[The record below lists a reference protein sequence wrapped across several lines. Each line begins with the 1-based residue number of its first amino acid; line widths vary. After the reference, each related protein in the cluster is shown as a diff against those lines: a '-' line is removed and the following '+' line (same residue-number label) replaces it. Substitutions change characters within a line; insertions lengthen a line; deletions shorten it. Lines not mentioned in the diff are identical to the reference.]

1 MGRQLRKTGS
11 IMIAFALVLGM
22 TAPVAGAAGKVS
34 LSAKKITVEVG
45 SKETLKV
52 KKAGKK
58 KVKWSVKNGKKYIS
72 LSKKK
77 KTSVVVKGKKAG
89 KAVVQAKVGNKKLTC
104 KVTVKKAKVKENT
117 VQPAV
122 TSAPPVS
129 ATQSPAQTSTSEPTS
144 TPGTETTVPATET
157 PASPSPTAPVDLE
170 EGEFRYDG
178 LDTSWIDPSKPMIA
192 FTFDDGPGGAYGG
205 SDQETGMRIQQALKD
220 AGAHA
225 TFFYIGSK
233 IASGDTSK
241 AEVKQAVDWGFEI
254 ANHSYDYDGLNNAT
268 AETIEEKLSKTDKL
282 LSEISGYSSFLFRA
296 PNVAYSD
303 TMFETIKAPLIDV
316 SNWSNDWQSSVTTE
330 QIITNVKRA
339 KDGDIVNFHST
350 QVTTAEAVP
359 TLLAYFKE
367 QGVQIVSVSELF
379 AVRGQKLMEG
389 VKYSSCPPS
398 K

>member
-22 TAPVAGAAGKVS
+22 TAPVAGAARKVS

-45 SKETLKV
+45 SKDTLKV
-52 KKAGKK
+52 KNTGKK
-58 KVKWSVKNGKKYIS
+58 KVKWTIKNGKKYIS

-77 KTSVVVKGKKAG
+77 KTSVVVTGKKVG

-117 VQPAV
+117 VQPSV

-129 ATQSPAQTSTSEPTS
+129 ATQSPASTATS
-144 TPGTETTVPATET
+144 TPGTETTSPATET
-157 PASPSPTAPVDLE
+157 PASSPSPSPTAPVILE

-192 FTFDDGPGGAYGG
+192 FTFDDGPGGGYG
-205 SDQETGMRIQQALKD
+205 SDDQETGMRIQQALKD

-233 IASGDTSK
+233 IASGDTTK

-254 ANHSYDYDGLNNAT
+254 ANHSYDYDGLNNAS
-268 AETIEEKLSKTDKL
+268 AETIQEKLSKTDKL
-282 LSEISGYSSFLFRA
+282 LSDISGYSSFLFRA

-303 TMFETIKAPLIDV
+303 TMFEVIKAPLIDV

-330 QIITNVKRA
+330 QIINNVKRA

>member
-1 MGRQLRKTGS
+1 
-11 IMIAFALVLGM
+11 MIAFALVLGM
-22 TAPVAGAAGKVS
+22 TAPVAGAARKVS

-45 SKETLKV
+45 SKDTLKV
-52 KKAGKK
+52 KNTGKK
-58 KVKWSVKNGKKYIS
+58 KVKWTIKNGKKYIS

-77 KTSVVVKGKKAG
+77 KTSVVVTGKKVG

-117 VQPAV
+117 VQPSV

-129 ATQSPAQTSTSEPTS
+129 ATQSPASTATS
-144 TPGTETTVPATET
+144 TPGTETTSPATET
-157 PASPSPTAPVDLE
+157 PASSPSPSPTAPVILE

-192 FTFDDGPGGAYGG
+192 FTFDDGPGGGYG
-205 SDQETGMRIQQALKD
+205 SDDQETGMRIQQALKD

-233 IASGDTSK
+233 IASGDTTK

-254 ANHSYDYDGLNNAT
+254 ANHSYDYDGLNNAS
-268 AETIEEKLSKTDKL
+268 AETIQEKLSKTDKL
-282 LSEISGYSSFLFRA
+282 LSDISGYSSFLFRA

-303 TMFETIKAPLIDV
+303 TMFEVIKAPLIDV

-330 QIITNVKRA
+330 QIINNVKRA